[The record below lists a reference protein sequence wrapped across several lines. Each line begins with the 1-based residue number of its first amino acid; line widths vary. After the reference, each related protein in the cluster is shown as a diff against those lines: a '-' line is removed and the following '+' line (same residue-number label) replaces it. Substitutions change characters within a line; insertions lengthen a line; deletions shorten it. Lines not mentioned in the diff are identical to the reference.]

1 MRMRA
6 RSSVGTCA
14 LSKLLSRHKLLV
26 SDQFLTSQYICLG
39 VGLLLFCV
47 SIGLMSSLVVSG
59 FGYFLQ
65 FFLFFFF
72 KKQKKNLE
80 VILFFF
86 FISPMRLQ
94 CRRLAFFF
102 EGLSSVSLCDDLNL
116 K

>member
-1 MRMRA
+1 MRA

-86 FISPMRLQ
+86 FYFSD
-94 CRRLAFFF
+94 A
-102 EGLSSVSLCDDLNL
+102 SSVSSLGFFF
-116 K
+116 

>member
-39 VGLLLFCV
+39 AGLLLFCV

-65 FFLFFFF
+65 FVFFLI
-72 KKQKKNLE
+72 KTKNLE
-80 VILFFF
+80 VILF

-94 CRRLAFFF
+94 CRRLAF
-102 EGLSSVSLCDDLNL
+102 EGLSSVSSLMI
-116 K
+116 